1 MIQQIGSVQQSTQTF
16 SQKINQSTDEDF
28 FKVLTSSIDKLQTYE
43 VDESIYYDVKNKYD
57 IRSATFE
64 EVKEMAKELYEAG
77 AITFL
82 DVSILTFDYGRA
94 TQYIKQAV
102 NGQTSPNFTMYETNE
117 DSFGRRDWIAEFEAR
132 AAKDRQYGNLIGNAN
147 KTKISSILQLLER
160 E

>member
-1 MIQQIGSVQQSTQTF
+1 MIQQIGSVQQNTQAF
-16 SQKINQSTDEDF
+16 SKKAAQSANEDF
-28 FKVLTSSIDKLQTYE
+28 SKLLTPSIEKLETNE
-43 VDESIYYDVKNKYD
+43 VDESFFSDLKNKYD

-64 EVKEMAKELYEAG
+64 EVKEMANELYEAG

-94 TQYIKQAV
+94 AQSIKQAV

-117 DSFGRRDWIAEFEAR
+117 DAFGRRDWIAEFEAR

-147 KTKISSILQLLER
+147 RNKIISVLQLLER